1 MKHRVFAMLACCSV
15 LMVSMACGIN
25 IKFPDRELKTGPV
38 QIEAIQVPI
47 LGQETTQVYLN
58 FGAGELLLNPGAQG
72 VLVDGIAVYNV
83 PDFAPITT
91 ISGQKVDIQ
100 TGDLKINGIPDFDGD
115 IQNKWDLKIATVPIS
130 LDIKAG
136 AYKGQFD
143 FGGLAISDLDLTDGA
158 SNVDLIFSL
167 PNLAQMENFEYSTG
181 ASQVKM
187 TRLANANFKKMSFRS
202 GAGNYLLDF
211 SGTLNQESYVFIESG
226 ISRIQI
232 VVPQNMTV
240 ELVYS
245 GTITN
250 ITYTGTWENL
260 GSTYFINGKTPK
272 LIIEVKMGAGT
283 LELKN

>member
-1 MKHRVFAMLACCSV
+1 
-15 LMVSMACGIN
+15 MACGIN
-25 IKFPDRELKTGPV
+25 LKLPNRELKTGPV
-38 QIEAIQVPI
+38 QIEAIQIPI
-47 LGQETTQVYLN
+47 LGQETTQVFFN

-72 VLVDGIAVYNV
+72 FLVDGIAVYNV
-83 PDFAPITT
+83 QDFAPITT

-100 TGDLKINGIPDFDGD
+100 TGDLKINGIPNFDGD

-130 LDIKAG
+130 LNIKAG

-143 FGGLAISDLDLTDGA
+143 FGGLAISNLELTDGA
-158 SNVDLIFSL
+158 SNVDLNFSL

-202 GAGNYLLDF
+202 GAGNYSLDF
-211 SGTLNQESYVFIESG
+211 SGTLNQESYVYIESG

-232 VVPQNMTV
+232 VVPQNVTV

-250 ITYTGTWENL
+250 ISYTGTWENL
-260 GSTYFINGKTPK
+260 GSTYFINGTTPK
-272 LIIEVKMGAGT
+272 LVIEVKMGAGE
-283 LELKN
+283 LILKN